1 MSNYSKINISLEE
14 FKKEFWLNKSSI
26 DIPRVF
32 KNIKEDISEEEFFK
46 NQMEIIFKTCDVI
59 VMQRMSFLLDKDTI
73 KNIEDVKKVL
83 GVNRVNN
90 FRTACYKELQ
100 FRLSNENFPEFVNK
114 QYLSNNNFIINGD
127 VRDFGTMG
135 NLLNRISFELLMY
148 PSWDNSFI
156 EYDNGEKLL
165 KYFDDI
171 CDKNTIGIRDNKK
184 RIDSVSSDVATNT
197 NNIKLNASDIDKI
210 NDSLG
215 SLYKDVAVIKETTDH
230 NTNNIKLNASDID
243 KINDSLGSLYKDV
256 AVIEEA
262 TDHNTQDITNIKRT
276 YFDKNIEEKLTR
288 SFNLANNTRIEF
300 NADDTNDR
308 NHMYYFETLAKDQNF
323 NLILK
328 NSNGYFK
335 LLGFQDNELK
345 DSVVKKYIDDKFKEL
360 EAKINN
366 QHAEVSKDDVRK
378 MIADELNK
386 KDYVEYRE
394 AKLTANYSYIENYK
408 NVKRYSDLFGL
419 NTKNDL
425 GLIYDMYGKYIRK
438 HNGGEDLAE
447 VTLKYI
453 PFDVINKTFD
463 EDE

>member
-127 VRDFGTMG
+127 VRDFGTIG

-171 CDKNTIGIRDNKK
+171 CDKNTIGIRDNKR
-184 RIDSVSSDVATNT
+184 RIDSISSDVA
-197 NNIKLNASDIDKI
+197 A
-210 NDSLG
+210 
-215 SLYKDVAVIKETTDH
+215 

-262 TDHNTQDITNIKRT
+262 TNHNIQDITDIKRT

-328 NSNGYFK
+328 NSNGCFK

-386 KDYVEYRE
+386 KNYVEYKTFNASQE
-394 AKLTANYSYIENYK
+394 KDLEKYKVALYSN
-408 NVKRYSDLFGL
+408 DLFGL
-419 NTKNDL
+419 NTKNNL
-425 GLIYDMYGKYIRK
+425 GLIYDMYGKSIITPRDDHGYI
-438 HNGGEDLAE
+438 AE
-447 VTLKYI
+447 IDMKYI
-453 PFDVINKTFD
+453 PFEIKHETFE

>member
-184 RIDSVSSDVATNT
+184 RIDSVSSDVAT
-197 NNIKLNASDIDKI
+197 
-210 NDSLG
+210 
-215 SLYKDVAVIKETTDH
+215 